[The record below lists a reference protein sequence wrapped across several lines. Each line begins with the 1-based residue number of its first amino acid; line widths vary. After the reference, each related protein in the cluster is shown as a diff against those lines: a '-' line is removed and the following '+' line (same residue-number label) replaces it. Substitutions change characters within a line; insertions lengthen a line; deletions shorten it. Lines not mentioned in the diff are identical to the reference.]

1 MLSDEPVG
9 VGLFGYRTFVLVT
22 WENNSTVVLIS
33 SRRIDLHL
41 ILWVVGAIIGR
52 MSLILTHEK
61 TDFDA
66 VASQLGAKKLY
77 PSAVALLPRHLNRN
91 VQHFLNLYW
100 DSLPFMRAE
109 DWRRRPIDSVI
120 LVDTQTVGNIR
131 GLAAHPRVHV
141 IDHHMGQPP
150 KPDWTYEVESVG
162 ATTTLLVERLQARG
176 IALSPEEAT
185 LLLLGIY
192 EDTGGLTYDTT
203 TARDAHAAARLLEQ
217 GAQLT
222 VARRFL
228 NVALSEQQRR
238 LFDAL
243 SGGVEWL
250 TIEERAI
257 ALATAVAPPDF
268 DDEISS
274 VAHRLRESLMPD
286 GLFVLV
292 QLGDG
297 VQVVARSSVDE
308 IDAGLVAR
316 QLGGGGHSRAAAA
329 MVVGGR
335 LAGVAARLRDF
346 LPQAVQPT
354 LRVSALMSHGVLTI
368 PPTTPVAEVAA
379 LMQRH
384 GHEGYPVVDE
394 GRKRIVG
401 LVTRRAVDRAVSHE
415 MANAPVSRIMRPGSV
430 TVRPSD
436 SIDRVQELMAAE
448 GWGQI
453 PVLAD
458 EGQAAVGDHRP
469 IGIVTRTD
477 LLNALFRP
485 SPEAPETDLRDRIAR
500 SFSPSLWAM
509 VRVASDTAATLRMPI
524 YFVGGLVRDLLLE
537 KRPSD
542 LDIVVEGDAIR
553 LVTELSR
560 RFGGEVHS
568 HDRFGTAKWALA
580 PDTYAAIA
588 ATAREMFPDL
598 AIEVGTDEDHGR
610 LAAPTQIDFVSARKE
625 FYKRPTALPDVE
637 PGSIKLDLHRRDFTI
652 NTLAIRL
659 DGDYLGQLLD
669 FYGGR
674 RDLRRGII
682 RVLHSLS
689 FIDDPTRILRA
700 VRLEQRLGFTIEP
713 STAELIETALPLLD
727 RVSGERIRNEI
738 ELSLN
743 EANPVLVMERLD
755 EMGVLARLHP
765 ELRWHPETADIFRR
779 IPALADD
786 PLWGDTYRSSAPE
799 FFYFAAWL
807 APFAAPIPERVAT
820 RLRVRKATLEDL
832 LGLERLRV
840 ALGELPTGATPGQV
854 VRALSPFA
862 PRTLLTAWLLE
873 WGSDANRWLER
884 YVAEWSHVKPAVNGD
899 DIRKAGLSPGPAYTR
914 ILDRLLM
921 ARLDGET
928 PDETSE
934 RAMMM
939 SLVAEE
945 REKAVGRG

>member
-1 MLSDEPVG
+1 
-9 VGLFGYRTFVLVT
+9 
-22 WENNSTVVLIS
+22 
-33 SRRIDLHL
+33 
-41 ILWVVGAIIGR
+41 

-77 PSAVALLPRHLNRN
+77 PSAIALLPRHLNRN

-100 DSLPFMRAE
+100 DSLPFIRAE

-120 LVDTQTVGNIR
+120 LVDTQTISNVR

-141 IDHHMGQPP
+141 IDHHMGQPT
-150 KPDWTYEVESVG
+150 KPGWSYEVEPVG

-176 IALSPEEAT
+176 VVLSPEEAT

-217 GAQLT
+217 GAQLN

-228 NVALSEQQRR
+228 NVALSDQQRR
-238 LFDAL
+238 LLESL
-243 SGGVEWL
+243 SGNVEWL
-250 TIEERAI
+250 TVEERNI
-257 ALATAVAPPDF
+257 ALAAAVAPKDF

-308 IDAGLVAR
+308 IDAGMVAR
-316 QLGGGGHSRAAAA
+316 HLGGGGHSRAAAA

-335 LAGVAARLRDF
+335 LEDVAARLRAF
-346 LPQAVQPT
+346 LPQVVRPT
-354 LRVSALMSHGVLTI
+354 MRVSALMSRGVLTV
-368 PPTTPVAEVAA
+368 PATTPVYEVAA

-394 GRKRIVG
+394 SRKRIVG
-401 LVTRRAVDRAVSHE
+401 LVTRRVVDQAMNHE
-415 MANAPVSRIMRPGSV
+415 MANAPVSRIMRPGSIV
-430 TVRPSD
+430 VHPSD

-453 PVLAD
+453 PVVAD
-458 EGQAAVGDHRP
+458 EDDEAAGDPMP

-477 LLNALFRP
+477 LLNALVKP
-485 SPEAPETDLRDRIAR
+485 PPEAPETNLRDRIAH
-500 SFSPSLWAM
+500 SFSPPLWAI
-509 VRVASDTAATLRMPI
+509 VRLAGDTAARLRMPI
-524 YFVGGLVRDLLLE
+524 YFVGGLVRDLLLD

-542 LDIVVEGDAIR
+542 LDIVVEGDAIQ

-560 RFGGEVHS
+560 RFGGEMHS
-568 HDRFGTAKWALA
+568 HDRFGTAKWALT
-580 PDTYAAIA
+580 PDTYKAIM
-588 ATAREMFPDL
+588 TVARDSFPDL
-598 AIEVGTDEDHGR
+598 QIESGSDGNHAR
-610 LAAPTQIDFVSARKE
+610 LAAPTHIDFVSARKE
-625 FYKRPTALPDVE
+625 FYKRPTALPDIE
-637 PGSIKLDLHRRDFTI
+637 RGSIKLDLHRRDFTI

-755 EMGVLARLHP
+755 AIGVLAQLHP
-765 ELRWHPETADIFRR
+765 DLCWHPETADVYQR
-779 IPALADD
+779 IPLLADD
-786 PLWGDTYRSSAPE
+786 PLWGDVYHSSAPE

-807 APFAAPIPERVAT
+807 APFAPPIPERVAT
-820 RLRVRKATLEDL
+820 RLRVRKATLDDL
-832 LGLERLRV
+832 LGLARLRA
-840 ALGELPTGATPGQV
+840 ALDEVPRDALPSRI
-854 VRALSPFA
+854 VRLLLPFA
-862 PRTLLTAWLLE
+862 PRTLLTARLLE
-873 WGSDANRWLER
+873 WGPDVNRWLDR
-884 YVAEWSHVKPAVNGD
+884 YVTEWSRVKPVVTGD
-899 DIRKAGLSPGPAYTR
+899 DIRQAGLPPGPAYTR
-914 ILDRLLM
+914 ILERLLM
-921 ARLDGET
+921 ARLDGEVA
-928 PDETSE
+928 DEASE
-934 RAMMM
+934 RA
-939 SLVAEE
+939 LLAAEVAEE
-945 REKAVGRG
+945 KKQAAI